1 MMKEILTKI
10 SSYDLFNNLL
20 PGVIF
25 SVIIDK
31 ITIFNLLDHGVMIV
45 LFISYFIGLI
55 ISRIGSL
62 VIEPLLSKMKFI
74 KYAPYAEYLKAEQKD
89 PKIKILLE
97 KNNMYR
103 TMISLLVSIL
113 LVKLYEYGTINIE
126 IINKLEVIIIIS
138 AIFNTIKVKNI

>member
-1 MMKEILTKI
+1 
-10 SSYDLFNNLL
+10 
-20 PGVIF
+20 
-25 SVIIDK
+25 
-31 ITIFNLLDHGVMIV
+31 MIV

-138 AIFNTIKVKNI
+138 ILLVILLFSFRKQTKYIYKRIKLRDKKDDTD